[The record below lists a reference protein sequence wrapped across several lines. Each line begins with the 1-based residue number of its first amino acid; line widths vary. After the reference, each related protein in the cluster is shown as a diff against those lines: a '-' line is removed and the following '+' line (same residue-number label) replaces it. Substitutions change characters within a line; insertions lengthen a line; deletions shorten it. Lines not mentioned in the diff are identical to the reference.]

1 MIGEFGETFVVDWGL
16 AQASFDADDD
26 SLESIKC
33 TPNSCAFFF
42 NIITMPIPAIRLMGQ
57 ELPIWVFTLE
67 RTNQQRTSVFHL
79 TGSSHFWLR

>member
-33 TPNSCAFFF
+33 TPNSCASFF
-42 NIITMPIPAIRLMGQ
+42 NIINDADSCNSIDGTRIANLG
-57 ELPIWVFTLE
+57 
-67 RTNQQRTSVFHL
+67 FH
-79 TGSSHFWLR
+79 S